1 MRKLRNTLYI
11 TQEDTFVHR
20 EGETIVISREHDKIL
35 QMPVHNLEGIVFFT
49 HTAVTPQV
57 LELCSSSNV
66 YITYISHNSR
76 FLVKIQNPI
85 AGNIALRRSQFR
97 ISESEIQSLL
107 MAKNFCIGKVF
118 NSRIVL
124 QRLLRDHRE
133 VVNQDIVQKAVIQLS
148 QSMKNI
154 ARSSSRQELLGIE
167 GDSAKIYYSVFNE
180 LILNRDDN
188 FVFKGRS
195 RRPPLDEVNALL
207 SFFYV
212 LLAHEVEAA
221 LESVGLDPQMGF
233 YHQIRSGRSSL
244 ALDMMEELRAYIVD
258 RFVVSL
264 INNGAVNKEDFFVK
278 ESGAVLLKDTSRSK
292 LLIMWQNRKKDTVI
306 HPFMKEKI
314 EIGLIPYSQS
324 LLLARSIRGDLDEY
338 PPFLMR

>member
-20 EGETIVISREHDKIL
+20 EGETIFITKNHEKIL

-57 LELCSSSNV
+57 LELCSSAKV
-66 YITYISHNSR
+66 YISYISHNSR
-76 FLVKIQNPI
+76 FLVKIQNPVS
-85 AGNIALRRSQFR
+85 GNIALRRSQFR
-97 ISESEIQSLL
+97 IAESENQSLY

-118 NSRIVL
+118 NSRVVL
-124 QRLLRDHRE
+124 QRLLRDHK
-133 VVNQDIVQKAVIQLS
+133 DIVDADNVEKAVTKLG

-154 ARSSSRQELLGIE
+154 ARSSSKQELLGIE

-180 LILNRDDN
+180 LILNRDND
-188 FVFKGRS
+188 FAFKGRS
-195 RRPPLDEVNALL
+195 RRPPLDAVNALL

-212 LLAHEVEAA
+212 LLSHEVEAA

-264 INNGAVNKEDFFVK
+264 INNEVVNKDDFFVK
-278 ESGAVLLKDTSRSK
+278 EGGAVLLKDTSRSK
-292 LLIMWQNRKKDTVI
+292 LLIQWQNRKKDMI
-306 HPFMKEKI
+306 MHPFIKEKI